1 MSVHKNVLFNSKTYI
16 DSSLIIK
23 AGLSFFTAER
33 YLKYL
38 SIQIVETM
46 IPTDTKSSLLAF
58 MPLTIIT
65 KIQLAKIMTQ
75 AIKYLST

>member
-1 MSVHKNVLFNSKTYI
+1 
-16 DSSLIIK
+16 
-23 AGLSFFTAER
+23 
-33 YLKYL
+33 LKYL